1 MGTINY
7 GRSDFLNI
15 GFNLSDEWNN
25 MDEDEQEDTIYFVSH
40 DVQEMIDDLGE
51 LKYFRV
57 GLEYGYYEGFYIE
70 LYSQLENINHYLDRQ
85 DANKEVTAI
94 GKFLTACANIGLVK
108 YSPWWCTTYFSRNE
122 TMKAIRDA
130 VKAMRQAVHDQP
142 TFRQYERMNNA

>member
-15 GFNLSDEWNN
+15 GFNLSDEW
-25 MDEDEQEDTIYFVSH
+25 D
-40 DVQEMIDDLGE
+40 
-51 LKYFRV
+51 
-57 GLEYGYYEGFYIE
+57 
-70 LYSQLENINHYLDRQ
+70 
-85 DANKEVTAI
+85 NKEVTAI

-122 TMKAIRDA
+122 TVKAIRDA